1 MVIEPWEF
9 GNLKIYNMA
18 DIDQEIDHTSDFMK
32 YWNDPEQIAARKQMQ
47 EMWDKAI
54 KDLEDT
60 LSIEMVEDIR
70 QWRCDDDHS
79 WRSVA
84 RTFYNKYPEYSAI
97 HGVDEGNQISG
108 MMLCQVA
115 QSLLK
120 QENSEGWN

>member
-1 MVIEPWEF
+1 MT
-9 GNLKIYNMA
+9 
-18 DIDQEIDHTSDFMK
+18 DIDQEMDHTSDFMK
-32 YWNDPEQIAARKQMQ
+32 YWNDPEEIEARKQMQ

-60 LSIEMVEDIR
+60 LSMEMIEDIR

-84 RTFYNKYPEYSAI
+84 TTFHNKYPEYSGI
-97 HGVDEGNQISG
+97 HGLDSGNQISG